1 MNNQMQKKFWK
12 KITTHKISKR
22 EARKLYDKLIQ
33 IDIDVLERNKS
44 NDARKYNILKIL
56 INVDA
61 IFTGAYVHYKE
72 VSKETVFER
81 YIAERLKSR
90 KERSGEIKRK

>member
-1 MNNQMQKKFWK
+1 M
-12 KITTHKISKR
+12 
-22 EARKLYDKLIQ
+22 
-33 IDIDVLERNKS
+33 
-44 NDARKYNILKIL
+44 KIL

-61 IFTGAYVHYKE
+61 IFTGAYVQYKE